1 MAPDPRGVP
10 VQEYVVP
17 PLVPP
22 RVEGTLADI
31 VQGWADREPHRPLVS
46 RQTDGVWR
54 DVTAAEFSREVRALA
69 KGFVAAGIQ
78 VGDRVGIMSRTRY
91 EWTVADFA
99 LWTAGA
105 VPVPIYETSS
115 PHQAT
120 WIIQDT
126 AAVAILV
133 EAARHSQLIAGIR
146 EEVPALRDV
155 WQIDGGGLDELVT
168 AGADVSE
175 DELDGRRADLNRSD
189 LATIIYT
196 SGTTGRPKGAELTH
210 GNFLDL
216 CENAEE
222 RFEAILHKE
231 GASILLFL
239 PLAHVFARLI
249 EVLVLQAGMK
259 LAHSPDVKQLMA
271 DLVSFQP
278 TFLLAV
284 PRVFEK
290 VYNGAAQKAIDG
302 GRGAIF
308 LRAADVAQRWSRAQ
322 DTGGPS
328 LLLKV
333 QHALFDKLVYSK
345 LRTAMGGRVEYAVS
359 GGAALGERMGHFF
372 RGIGLIVLEG
382 YGLTETTAP
391 ITVNTPELIKIGT
404 VGPPLPGVGVRISD
418 GEVLVRGVNVFRGYH
433 NNVEA
438 TEEGMAD
445 GWFRTGDL
453 GELDVDGFLRIT
465 GRAKEILV
473 TAGGKNV
480 SPGPLEDQLRATPL
494 ISQALVVGEAKPFVA
509 ALITLDPEVLPGWL
523 ERHEL
528 TGLAFEELRAN
539 DLLRAAV
546 QKAID
551 KANESVSRA
560 ETIRTFEI
568 LEHDFTE
575 ENGYLTPSLKL
586 KRNLVTKDFAA
597 DIEGLYS

>member
-1 MAPDPRGVP
+1 M
-10 VQEYVVP
+10 QEYDVP
-17 PLVPP
+17 PLIPP
-22 RVEGTLADI
+22 REEGSLSDI
-31 VQGWADREPHRPLVS
+31 VAGWAEREPHRPLLS
-46 RQTDGVWR
+46 RKTDGVWR
-54 DVTAAEFSREVRALA
+54 DVTAADFSSDVRALA
-69 KGFVAAGIQ
+69 RGLVAAGIQ

-115 PHQAT
+115 AQQAT
-120 WIIQDT
+120 WILQDT
-126 AAVAILV
+126 AAVAVLV
-133 EAARHSQLIAGIR
+133 EAAHHSQLIARIR
-146 EEVPALRDV
+146 DEVPELRDV
-155 WQIDGGGLDELVT
+155 WEIDAGGLDELVT
-168 AGADVSE
+168 VGVDVTDE
-175 DELDGRRADLNRSD
+175 ELDARRADLTRSS

-231 GASILLFL
+231 GASMLLFL
-239 PLAHVFARLI
+239 PLAHVFARFI
-249 EVLVLQAGMK
+249 EVLVLQAGMR
-259 LAHSPDVKQLMA
+259 LAHSPEVKDLMA
-271 DLVSFQP
+271 DLVSYQP

-322 DTGGPS
+322 DTGGAS
-328 LLLKV
+328 LLLKA
-333 QHALFDKLVYSK
+333 QHALFDRLVYSK

-391 ITVNTPELIKIGT
+391 ITVNTPELTKIGT
-404 VGPPLPGVGVRISD
+404 VGAPLPGVAVRIEN
-418 GEVLVRGVNVFRGYH
+418 GEVLVRGVNVFRGYR
-433 NNVEA
+433 NNIEA
-438 TEEGMAD
+438 TEAAVQD
-445 GWFRTGDL
+445 GWFHTGDL
-453 GELDVDGFLRIT
+453 GELDADGFLRIT

-494 ISQALVVGEAKPFVA
+494 ISQALVVGDAKPFVA
-509 ALITLDPEVLPGWL
+509 ALITLDAEVLPGWL
-523 ERHEL
+523 ERNDL
-528 TGLAFEELRAN
+528 MGLSFADLRAN
-539 DLLRAAV
+539 DRVRAAV

-551 KANESVSRA
+551 KVNESVSRP
-560 ETIRTFEI
+560 ETIRKFEI

-575 ENGYLTPSLKL
+575 ENGYLTPSMKL
-586 KRNLVTKDFAA
+586 KRNLVTKDFAE
-597 DIEGLYS
+597 DIEALYS

>member
-1 MAPDPRGVP
+1 M
-10 VQEYVVP
+10 QEYVVP

-31 VQGWADREPHRPLVS
+31 VQGWADREPQRPLVS
-46 RQTDGVWR
+46 RQADGVWR
-54 DVTAAEFSREVRALA
+54 DVTATDFSREVRALA

-133 EAARHSQLIAGIR
+133 EATHHSQLIAGIR
-146 EEVPALRDV
+146 DEVPALRDV

-168 AGADVSE
+168 AGAEVSE
-175 DELDGRRADLNRSD
+175 DELDARRADLNRSD
-189 LATIIYT
+189 LATVIYT

-231 GASILLFL
+231 GASMLLFL

-249 EVLVLQAGMK
+249 EVLVVQAGMK

-308 LRAADVAQRWSRAQ
+308 HRAADVAQRWSRAQ
-322 DTGGPS
+322 DSGGPS

-391 ITVNTPELIKIGT
+391 ITVNTPELIKIGS
-404 VGPPLPGVGVRISD
+404 VGPPLPGVGVRIID

-433 NNVEA
+433 NNDEA
-438 TEEGMAD
+438 TEEAMTD
-445 GWFRTGDL
+445 GWFHTGDL
-453 GELDVDGFLRIT
+453 GELDTDGFLRIT

-509 ALITLDPEVLPGWL
+509 ALVTLDPEVLPGWL

-528 TGLAFEELRAN
+528 TGLAFEQLRAN
-539 DLLRAAV
+539 DRVRAAV

-551 KANESVSRA
+551 KANESVSKA
-560 ETIRTFEI
+560 ETIRKFEI

-586 KRNLVTKDFAA
+586 KRNLVTQDFAE

>member
-133 EAARHSQLIAGIR
+133 EAAHHSQLIAGIR

-168 AGADVSE
+168 AGAEVSE

>member
-1 MAPDPRGVP
+1 M
-10 VQEYVVP
+10 QEYDVP
-17 PLVPP
+17 PLIPP
-22 RVEGTLADI
+22 REEGSLSDI
-31 VQGWADREPHRPLVS
+31 VAGWAEREPHRPLLS

-54 DVTAAEFSREVRALA
+54 DVTAADFSSDVRALA
-69 KGFVAAGIQ
+69 RGLVAAGIQ

-115 PHQAT
+115 PQQAT
-120 WIIQDT
+120 WILQDT
-126 AAVAILV
+126 AAVAVLV
-133 EAARHSQLIAGIR
+133 EAAHHSQLIAGIR
-146 EEVPALRDV
+146 DEVPALRDV
-155 WQIDGGGLDELVT
+155 WEIDAGGLDELVT
-168 AGADVSE
+168 VGVDVTDE
-175 DELDGRRADLNRSD
+175 ELDACRANLSRSS
-189 LATIIYT
+189 LATVIYT

-222 RFEAILHKE
+222 RFDVVLHKD
-231 GASILLFL
+231 GASMLLFL
-239 PLAHVFARLI
+239 PLAHVFARFI
-249 EVLVLQAGMK
+249 EVLVLQAGMR
-259 LAHSPDVKQLMA
+259 LAHSPDVKDLMA
-271 DLVSFQP
+271 DLAAYQP

-308 LRAADVAQRWSRAQ
+308 LRAAEVAQRWSRAQ
-322 DTGGPS
+322 DTGGAS
-328 LLLKV
+328 LLLKA
-333 QHALFDKLVYSK
+333 QHALFDRLVYGK

-391 ITVNTPELIKIGT
+391 ITVNTPELTKIGT
-404 VGPPLPGVGVRISD
+404 VGPPLPGVGIRIKN

-433 NNVEA
+433 NNTGATAEA
-438 TEEGMAD
+438 MED

-453 GELDVDGFLRIT
+453 GELDADGFLRIT

-509 ALITLDPEVLPGWL
+509 ALITLDAEVLPGWL
-523 ERHEL
+523 ERHDL
-528 TGLAFEELRAN
+528 AGLPFAELRAN
-539 DLLRAAV
+539 EQVRAAV

-551 KANESVSRA
+551 KTNESVSKA
-560 ETIRTFEI
+560 ETIRKFEI

-586 KRNLVTKDFAA
+586 KRNLVTKDFAE
-597 DIEGLYS
+597 DIEALYS

>member
-1 MAPDPRGVP
+1 M
-10 VQEYVVP
+10 QEYVVP